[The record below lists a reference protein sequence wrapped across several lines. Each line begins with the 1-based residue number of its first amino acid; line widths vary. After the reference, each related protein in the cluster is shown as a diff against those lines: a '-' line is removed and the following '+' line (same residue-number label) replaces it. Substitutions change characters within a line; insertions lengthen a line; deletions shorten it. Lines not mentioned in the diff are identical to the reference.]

1 MTEAPDTVTLP
12 RTEYEALISR
22 LENAEDNAAID
33 RLEARI
39 HRDHAKRRA
48 DYLPGELVARLV
60 AGEHPIRV
68 WRAHRGLTREA
79 LAAAAGVSP
88 SYLTEIETRRKPGSL
103 DAMIKGSHGA
113 LAVQAPLDDIAAWLK
128 EDDMRRE
135 SDGAR
140 EAGCLRTRA

>member
-12 RTEYEALISR
+12 RAEYEALISR
-22 LENAEDNAAID
+22 VEDAEDNAAID

-39 HRDHAKRRA
+39 EREGFAAATA
-48 DYLPGELVARLV
+48 DYMPGELVARLV

-88 SYLTEIETRRKPGSL
+88 SYVTEIETRRKRGSL
-103 DAMIKGSHGA
+103 DAMIK
-113 LAVQAPLDDIAAWLK
+113 LAAVLRVSLDDIAAWL
-128 EDDMRRE
+128 RRE
-135 SDGAR
+135 D
-140 EAGCLRTRA
+140 